1 MFYSNS
7 IKSGKTLYSS
17 KNGGFTQTNAP
28 GIPGGAMAGNQM
40 VGGVPQHQRVKS

>member
-17 KNGGFTQTNAP
+17 KNGGFSQTNAP
-28 GIPGGAMAGNQM
+28 GMPGGPLTGNQM
-40 VGGVPQHQRVKS
+40 AGVP

>member
-17 KNGGFTQTNAP
+17 KNGGFTQTNAAP
-28 GIPGGAMAGNQM
+28 GMPGGALAGNQM
-40 VGGVPQHQRVKS
+40 AGVPQH